1 MKILAAIAASFL
13 TLSTPQQAN
22 APDAAALVKTAMT
35 RIGGD
40 AWTKLKSFESIATVR
55 SAMGDA
61 RIEYRFVAPNA
72 RQLVQ
77 AMPGGRG
84 VIEMGVVGGVAWM
97 GEPGQARAIDPKV
110 AEEMSG
116 GGDLQTL
123 VHTIPER
130 FEKFEVVGKGAVEGR
145 EVWRILMTPKAP
157 AGVPTAAQ
165 RWTLFV
171 DTANSTI
178 MGFDIPAPPKDLAP
192 EAPEPSGQSI
202 RLSDWVAFE
211 LPKDSPL
218 KDQRLLGF
226 RKATNEAG
234 GMTAELEFSRI
245 AADTLPAGSIAAP
258 AKIEAPAPKSP

>member
-1 MKILAAIAASFL
+1 MKILAALAASFL
-13 TLSTPQQAN
+13 AVSVPQQAN

-35 RIGGD
+35 RIGGE
-40 AWTKLKSFESIATVR
+40 AWSKLKSFESIGTVK

-61 RIEYRFVAPNA
+61 RIEYRYVAPNA
-72 RQLVQ
+72 RQLMQ

-123 VHTIPER
+123 VHSIPDRFER
-130 FEKFEVVGKGAVEGR
+130 FEVAGKGAIEGR
-145 EVWRILMTPKAP
+145 EVWRIMMSPKTT
-157 AGVPTAAQ
+157 AGAPTAGQ

-178 MGFDIPAPPKDLAP
+178 LGFDIPAPPKDLAP
-192 EAPEPSGQSI
+192 NAPEQSGQSI
-202 RLSDWVAFE
+202 RLSDWIAFE

-218 KDQRLLGF
+218 KNERLLGF
-226 RKATNEAG
+226 RKATIEAG
-234 GMTAELEFSRI
+234 GMKAELEFTRI
-245 AADTLPAGSIAAP
+245 AGDTLPAGSIAPP
-258 AKIEAPAPKSP
+258 AKIDPVTKSP